1 METENMEEMQVSAV
15 QEPEIPEPEIT
26 APQEPAPAE
35 EGYSRFEE
43 HIRGLEAQAAA
54 MAEDFPGFSL
64 EKELQDP
71 VFLQLT
77 APGTGISVADAY
89 YALHRQQ
96 IQERAQRQARE
107 QVVSAI
113 QSGARR
119 PMEAGTDSQSP
130 STLSFRYDNATKDQ
144 REAFKKELRRAWGR
158 GETVYPR

>member
-1 METENMEEMQVSAV
+1 MENEDMELAQVPETE
-15 QEPEIPEPEIT
+15 
-26 APQEPAPAE
+26 APQETEAQEAAPQE
-35 EGYSRFEE
+35 EGYARFEE

-54 MAEDFPGFSL
+54 MAADFPGFSL
-64 EKELQDP
+64 EQELQDP

-96 IQERAQRQARE
+96 IQEAAAKQARE

-119 PMEAGTDSQSP
+119 PLEAGTDSQSP
-130 STLSFRYDNATKDQ
+130 STLSFRYDNATKEQ

>member
-1 METENMEEMQVSAV
+1 MENEDMELAQVPETE
-15 QEPEIPEPEIT
+15 
-26 APQEPAPAE
+26 APQETEAREIVPQE
-35 EGYSRFEE
+35 EGYARFEE

-54 MAEDFPGFSL
+54 MAADFPGFSL
-64 EKELQDP
+64 EQELQDP

-96 IQERAQRQARE
+96 IQEAAAKQARE

-119 PMEAGTDSQSP
+119 PLEAGTDSQSP
-130 STLSFRYDNATKDQ
+130 STLSFRYDNATKEQ

>member
-1 METENMEEMQVSAV
+1 MENEDMEVTGVPETEAMEEEVS
-15 QEPEIPEPEIT
+15 
-26 APQEPAPAE
+26 PQEAPGE
-35 EGYSRFEE
+35 PDYSRFEE

-54 MAEDFPGFSL
+54 MAADFPGFSL
-64 EKELQDP
+64 EQELQDP

-96 IQERAQRQARE
+96 IQAAAAKQARE

-119 PMEAGTDSQSP
+119 PLEAGTDSQSP
-130 STLSFRYDNATKDQ
+130 STLSFRYDNATTEQ

>member
-1 METENMEEMQVSAV
+1 MENEDMELEQAAETSPEEIQ
-15 QEPEIPEPEIT
+15 QE
-26 APQEPAPAE
+26 APQEESYPQ
-35 EGYSRFEE
+35 FEA
-43 HIRGLEAQAAA
+43 HIRGLEEQAAA
-54 MAEDFPGFSL
+54 MEADFPGFSL
-64 EKELQDP
+64 QRELQDP

-89 YALHRQQ
+89 YALHRQE
-96 IQERAQRQARE
+96 IQENAARQARE

-119 PMEAGTDSQSP
+119 PLETGTSGQSP
-130 STLSFRYDNATKDQ
+130 STLSFRYDNATKEQ

>member
-1 METENMEEMQVSAV
+1 MENEDMEVAGVPETE
-15 QEPEIPEPEIT
+15 
-26 APQEPAPAE
+26 APQETEAQETVPQE
-35 EGYSRFEE
+35 EGYARFEE
-43 HIRGLEAQAAA
+43 HIRGLEAQAVA
-54 MAEDFPGFSL
+54 MAADFPGFSL
-64 EKELQDP
+64 EQELQDP

-96 IQERAQRQARE
+96 IQETAAKQARE

-119 PMEAGTDSQSP
+119 PLEAGTDSQSP
-130 STLSFRYDNATKDQ
+130 STLSFRYDNATKEQ